1 MKRAAPPAD
10 MHETVALDDFG
21 LRLLACLQEDGRLTN
36 QQVGERVGLSASQCS
51 RRRIA
56 LEEAGLIRGYGAR
69 LDAEALGFRVVAFIQ
84 VTLSRPTEDAARRFA
99 ELLDRVDVVQEAYT
113 TTGESDYLI
122 KAVLPDLRELS
133 SFLNEILLP
142 HGSVAQVRS
151 SLVLERLKETGRLP
165 LMALRHRRR

>member
-69 LDAEALGFRVVAFIQ
+69 LDAEALGFKVIAFIQ
-84 VTLSRPTEDAARRFA
+84 VTLSRHTEDAARRFA

>member
-1 MKRAAPPAD
+1 MKRAASRPD
-10 MHETVALDDFG
+10 MHKSVALDDFD
-21 LRLLACLQEDGRLTN
+21 LRLLACLHACMLACLQENGRLTN

-69 LDAEALGFRVVAFIQ
+69 LDAEALGFKVVAFIQ
-84 VTLSRPTEDAARRFA
+84 VTLSRHTEDAAWRFT

-151 SLVLERLKETGRLP
+151 SLVLVGHLP
-165 LMALRHRRR
+165 RDAP

>member
-1 MKRAAPPAD
+1 MKRAPPPAD
-10 MHETVALDDFG
+10 MHRSFALDDLD

-51 RRRIA
+51 RRRMA
-56 LEEAGLIRGYGAR
+56 LEGAGLIRGYGAR

-84 VTLSRPTEDAARRFA
+84 VTLSRHSEDSARRFA
-99 ELLDRVDVVQEAYT
+99 ELLGRVDVVQEAYA
-113 TTGESDYLI
+113 TTGDADYLL
-122 KAVLPDLRELS
+122 KAVLPDLRGLS
-133 SFLNEILLP
+133 SLLNEVLLP

-165 LMALRHRRR
+165 VMELRHRRR

>member
-84 VTLSRPTEDAARRFA
+84 VTLSRHTEDAARRFA
-99 ELLDRVDVVQEAYT
+99 ELLDRVDVV
-113 TTGESDYLI
+113 
-122 KAVLPDLRELS
+122 
-133 SFLNEILLP
+133 
-142 HGSVAQVRS
+142 
-151 SLVLERLKETGRLP
+151 
-165 LMALRHRRR
+165 

>member
-1 MKRAAPPAD
+1 MKRAAPPTD
-10 MHETVALDDFG
+10 VHGSVALDDLY

-56 LEEAGLIRGYGAR
+56 LEAAGLIRGYGAR

-84 VTLSRPTEDAARRFA
+84 VTLSRHTEDAARRFA
-99 ELLDRVDVVQEAYT
+99 ELLERADVVQEAYT
-113 TTGESDYLI
+113 TTGESDYLV
-122 KAVLPDLRELS
+122 KAVLPDLSGLS

-165 LMALRHRRR
+165 LTALRHRRR

>member
-69 LDAEALGFRVVAFIQ
+69 LDAEALGFKVIAFIQ
-84 VTLSRPTEDAARRFA
+84 VTLSRHTEDAARRFA
-99 ELLDRVDVVQEAYT
+99 ELLDRVDVVQKAYT

-165 LMALRHRRR
+165 LMALRHRR